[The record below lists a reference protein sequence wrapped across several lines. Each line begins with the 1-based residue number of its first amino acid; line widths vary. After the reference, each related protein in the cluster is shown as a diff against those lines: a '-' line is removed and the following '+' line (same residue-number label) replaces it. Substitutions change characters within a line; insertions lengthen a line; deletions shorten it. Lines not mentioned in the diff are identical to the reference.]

1 MAENNKMFVNFTGS
15 KSDFKAKGYETTY
28 ANKIVFIS
36 GALSSVSNYKDL
48 SAEDKVPCIFTRGR
62 YHDVKQYMDLIPY
75 VKGVKVGDTDYNV
88 ANGGGYLALAAN
100 DPATLN
106 INTTNTGVVI
116 GLTDAAKNAINGAVQ
131 SVLPA
136 KNAIVTAEKNGT
148 AVTLSVNTATDLSN
162 LNKSTENISVPT
174 AKAARDYTDA
184 AKTALLGNSTT
195 DTKTSKTI
203 EGVIKLIDDKTSG
216 IASEGV
222 VNELSGRVKTIEDT
236 YATKTYADGAVNTFK
251 TSLSETLSV
260 TDTNDF
266 VTVGLKQTD
275 GKINSLTVSTE
286 NIAKSSEVGA
296 VGQLATTKKTVVE
309 AINEVLAAVGTG
321 GTNAVVT
328 LEKSADGLT
337 YVLKQ
342 GGVVVETISIPKDMV
357 VESGKYEDG
366 NLILTIAN
374 GGGDVTIP
382 VSDLIDTY
390 TPDNTDKNVTVAI
403 SDYKVSAEIN
413 AGGVGTTE
421 LAADAVTTAKI
432 ADSNVTTAKIL
443 DANVTTAKL
452 ADRSVTTA
460 KIALGSVGAD
470 QLSDEVTTILG
481 RVGNKAVSAQ
491 ISDAVNALDSNAT
504 STDGTNV
511 VVKVTQT
518 DGKITAVNITKDDTL
533 KEVEGS
539 TYVSASGKESAKQT
553 ISVKTIELSKVANVG
568 DGLVDAKDAVEF
580 MRGVVSG
587 ALDTAYAYTDAAFTW
602 EELS

>member
-116 GLTDAAKNAINGAVQ
+116 GLTDTAKNAINGAVQ

-136 KNAIVTAEKNGT
+136 KDAIVTAKKSGT

-162 LNKSTENISVPT
+162 LNKNTENISVPT
-174 AKAARDYTDA
+174 AKAAKDYTDA
-184 AKTALLGNSTT
+184 AKEAVVGASGDKKDANTVYGAKAYTDDAISTL
-195 DTKTSKTI
+195 TSN
-203 EGVIKLIDDKTSG
+203 VITPI
-216 IASEGV
+216 
-222 VNELSGRVKTIEDT
+222 NNRVKDIEDS

-296 VGQLATTKKTVVE
+296 VGELETTKKTVVE

-511 VVKVTQT
+511 AVKVTQT

-539 TYVSASGKESAKQT
+539 AYVSASSKESAKQT

-580 MRGVVSG
+580 MRGAVSG

>member
-75 VKGVKVGDTDYNV
+75 VKGVKVGNTDYNV

-136 KNAIVTAEKNGT
+136 KDAIVTAEKNGT
-148 AVTLSVNTATDLSN
+148 AVTLSVNTAADLSN
-162 LNKSTENISVPT
+162 LNKNTENISVPT
-174 AKAARDYTDA
+174 AKATKDYTDA
-184 AKTALLGNSTT
+184 AKAALLGNSTT

-222 VNELSGRVKTIEDT
+222 VNELSRRVKTIEDT
-236 YATKTYADGAVNTFK
+236 YATD
-251 TSLSETLSV
+251 SDLSNAISGLNGTPKGEGEFV
-260 TDTNDF
+260 D
-266 VTVGLKQTD
+266 VTVTQAAGVITKVEVVET
-275 GKINSLTVSTE
+275 
-286 NIAKSSEVGA
+286 NIAKASDLGEISD
-296 VGQLATTKKTVVE
+296 LATTANTVVD
-309 AINEVLAAVGTG
+309 AINEVKTGAAITID
-321 GTNAVVT
+321 
-328 LEKSADGLT
+328 KSEDGLT
-337 YVLKQ
+337 YVVKQ
-342 GGVVVETISIPKDMV
+342 GELEIKTINIPKDMV

-390 TPDNTDKNVTVAI
+390 KGSTNSEIAVTVTGDVI
-403 SDYKVSAEIN
+403 SATLVN
-413 AGGVGTTE
+413 GGVTT
-421 LAADAVTTAKI
+421 AKIANDAITTAKIADDNVTTAKI
-432 ADSNVTTAKIL
+432 ADKAVTTDKI
-443 DANVTTAKL
+443 D
-452 ADRSVTTA
+452 
-460 KIALGSVGAD
+460 LGSVGAD
-470 QLSDEVTTILG
+470 QLSDEVTTVLG

-504 STDGTNV
+504 STDGTNIA
-511 VVKVTQT
+511 VKVTQT

-539 TYVSASGKESAKQT
+539 TYVSASSKASAKQT

-580 MRGVVSG
+580 MRDAVSG
-587 ALDTAYAYTDAAFTW
+587 ALDAAYAYTDGAFTW

>member
-136 KNAIVTAEKNGT
+136 KDAIVTAEKNGT

-162 LNKSTENISVPT
+162 LNKNTENISVPT
-174 AKAARDYTDA
+174 AKAAKDYTDA
-184 AKTALLGNSTT
+184 AKAALLGNSTT

-203 EGVIKLIDDKTSG
+203 EGVIKLIEDKTSG

-236 YATKTYADGAVNTFK
+236 YATD
-251 TSLSETLSV
+251 SDLSNAISGLNGTPKGEGEFV
-260 TDTNDF
+260 D
-266 VTVGLKQTD
+266 VTVTQAAGVVTKVEVVET
-275 GKINSLTVSTE
+275 
-286 NIAKSSEVGA
+286 NIAKASDLGTISD
-296 VGQLATTKKTVVE
+296 LTTTANTVVG
-309 AINEVLAAVGTG
+309 AINEVKTGAAITID
-321 GTNAVVT
+321 
-328 LEKSADGLT
+328 KSDDGLT
-337 YVLKQ
+337 YVVKQ
-342 GGVVVETISIPKDMV
+342 GELEIKTINIPKDMV

-511 VVKVTQT
+511 AVKVTQT

-539 TYVSASGKESAKQT
+539 AYVSASSKESAKQT

>member
-1 MAENNKMFVNFTGS
+1 MANTNPKMFVNFTGS
-15 KSDFKAKGYETTY
+15 KATFISKGYPTTY
-28 ANKIVFIS
+28 ANSIVFIS
-36 GALSSVSNYKDL
+36 GDANGAT
-48 SAEDKVPCIFTRGR
+48 AEDKSSCIFAKGKYFANTVEAEK
-62 YHDVKQYMDLIPY
+62 YLATLPY
-75 VKGVKVGDTDYNV
+75 FKGIKVGNNTYNA

-100 DPATLN
+100 DPATLT
-106 INTTNTGVVI
+106 INTNSDGVII
-116 GLTDAAKNAINGAVQ
+116 GLTDAVKNTIAGAVQ
-131 SVLPA
+131 T
-136 KNAIVTAEKNGT
+136 VTGDDYVKATKSGT
-148 AVTLSVNTATDLSN
+148 TITLETQVETALATSASD
-162 LNKSTENISVPT
+162 KKVPT
-174 AKAARDYTDA
+174 AKAVKDYTLAARDSVV
-184 AKTALLGNSTT
+184 G
-195 DTKTSKTI
+195 
-203 EGVIKLIDDKTSG
+203 TSG
-216 IASEGV
+216 DKKDANTVYGAKAYADDAINTLTTNVITPVSD
-222 VNELSGRVKTIEDT
+222 RVKTIEDT

-251 TSLSETLSV
+251 TSLAEELSV
-260 TDTNDF
+260 TDTNNF

-286 NIAKSSEVGA
+286 NIAKSSEVGT

-357 VESGKYEDG
+357 VESGKYENG

-374 GGGDVTIP
+374 GGGTVTIP

-403 SDYKVSAEIN
+403 SDYKVSASIN

-421 LAADAVTTAKI
+421 LAANAVTTAKI
-432 ADSNVTTAKIL
+432 ADNNVTTAKIL
-443 DANVTTAKL
+443 DSNVTTAKL
-452 ADRSVTTA
+452 ADKAVTSA
-460 KIALGSVGAD
+460 KIAFGAVGAD

-481 RVGNKAVSAQ
+481 RVGSKAVSAQ

-511 VVKVTQT
+511 AVKVTQT

-539 TYVSASGKESAKQT
+539 TYVSASSKASAKQT
-553 ISVKTIELSKVANVG
+553 ISVTVKPVLG
-568 DGLVDAKDAVEF
+568 DGVATAAGQGLADAYAVNQALGETYVDAVED
-580 MRGVVSG
+580 
-587 ALDTAYAYTDAAFTW
+587 AKLYTDTALAW